1 MKNKFLTIFILFL
14 ITICFPQVNSA
25 QELPYNEGTVWDI
38 TFVRTKPG
46 MEFDYMKSL
55 AAEWQKQNE
64 ELKKQGVI
72 LSYKLLYGS
81 PANQED
87 WDMMLMVEYKNM
99 AALDGIVGK
108 YMNVINKMRSK
119 DQQITGYIK
128 RSEMREILGDKVV
141 RELILK

>member
-1 MKNKFLTIFILFL
+1 MRNLFYTVFILL
-14 ITICFPQVNSA
+14 IGVICLPLINHA
-25 QELPYNEGTVWDI
+25 QELPYTEGTVWDI

-46 MEFDYMKSL
+46 MELDYMKSL

-87 WDMMLMVEYKNM
+87 WDLMLMVEFKNM

-108 YMNVINKMRSK
+108 YMDVINKMRSK
-119 DQQITGYIK
+119 DQQISGYIK
-128 RSEMREILGDKVV
+128 RSEMRDVLGDKIV

>member
-1 MKNKFLTIFILFL
+1 MTNKFLRIFILFL

-72 LSYKLLYGS
+72 LSYTAHVG
-81 PANQED
+81 
-87 WDMMLMVEYKNM
+87 LM
-99 AALDGIVGK
+99 AL
-108 YMNVINKMRSK
+108 
-119 DQQITGYIK
+119 
-128 RSEMREILGDKVV
+128 
-141 RELILK
+141 LILIKPSRA

>member
-1 MKNKFLTIFILFL
+1 MRNLFYTVFILL
-14 ITICFPQVNSA
+14 IGVICLPLINHA
-25 QELPYNEGTVWDI
+25 QELPYTEGTVWDI

-46 MEFDYMKSL
+46 MELDYMKSL

-87 WDMMLMVEYKNM
+87 WDMMLMVEFKNM

-108 YMNVINKMRSK
+108 YMDVINKMRSK
-119 DQQITGYIK
+119 DQQISGYIK
-128 RSEMREILGDKVV
+128 RSEMRDVLGDKIV